1 MANPN
6 IVSVTSIYG
15 ESIGEALTTTVGP
28 DIMTV
33 RIHNLVKINSIIVT
47 NTHATNAVA
56 VTVKIVKA
64 GFTSAGIGAS
74 EDNAGTFALASTMNL
89 PADDSLVL
97 VDKPIYLMEAD
108 VLRGGASA
116 ASTLELFASY
126 EVINDA

>member
-6 IVSVTSIYG
+6 IANVTSIHG
-15 ESIGEALTTTVGP
+15 ESIGEALTTTVTT

-33 RIHNLVKINSIIVT
+33 AAGKLVKINSIIIT
-47 NTHATNAVA
+47 NTHATNATA
-56 VTVKIVKA
+56 VTVSIVKA

-74 EDNAGTFALASTMNL
+74 EDNAGTFKLASTMNV

-97 VDKPIYLMEAD
+97 IDKPIYLMEAD
-108 VLRGGASA
+108 VLEGGASVA
-116 ASTLELFASY
+116 TADIFISY